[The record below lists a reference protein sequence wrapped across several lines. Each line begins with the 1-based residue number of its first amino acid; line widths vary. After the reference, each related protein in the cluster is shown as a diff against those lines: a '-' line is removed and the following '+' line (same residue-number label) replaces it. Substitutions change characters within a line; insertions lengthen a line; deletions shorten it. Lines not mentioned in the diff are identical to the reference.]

1 MTANRN
7 PEFDA
12 ITEKEIYTEAI
23 DRFYIATTAESDNR
37 NTAKEAM
44 RFRYGDQWDK
54 KPSTSA
60 SMDEPELVINL
71 MDSYVTRV
79 ENNIRQQRPR
89 GKCHPVGD
97 GANVELAETITGIGR
112 HVEVRSE
119 AGVAYDQAAKHA
131 LEAGWG
137 WFRLIAEYLPDSL
150 QKDLRILPVRNLFSV
165 YCDPAAVMPTAS
177 DMDWGFVTITQKK
190 TEFKR
195 INPKAEITDWKGDD
209 ERTRAWQDKEEIRLA
224 EYFRIRQV
232 EDTLYG
238 LRNEQ
243 GQEFTRYKSEL
254 PNLDILQAQGLI
266 QGSRPAI
273 RRRPEWFKLNGIKVV
288 QREILPGSFI
298 PLFRVEGTAA
308 DIDGEVLR
316 KGMVAGMMDPQRMVN
331 YGEVSKI
338 KRLGLAPKA
347 PWVMAE
353 GQMEGHP
360 EWNDANTQPYSVL
373 VYKPTILSGAQG
385 DTMVPP
391 PQRQP
396 PAGIEQ
402 GFAEFVQGMRTNLLA
417 IAGMENQPGM
427 DRPGEVI
434 SGRAIKQRSKMSDQ
448 SHFHY
453 YDNLT
458 LAIAQCWRVML
469 EWYPAT
475 YPEPG
480 RVMRVIGDDS
490 TPKMIKVNE
499 ESQGD
504 GAKIIKNN
512 LQVGTYDVVMETGP
526 GYETKRE
533 EGAEALLELI
543 NSELGKRISEVG
555 PDLVVRAIDA
565 PYMQELADRFVA
577 QTPEG
582 LKQVMDELPSRAR
595 SIVQALGTQCE
606 ALKKKMQEMEL
617 EAKYRII
624 PARLQ
629 AEVKAHDTETWA
641 QQDRDTTSE
650 TNATKRFDT
659 MVKADTALKIE
670 EIKAGASLLNTHAEA
685 KYHKE
690 EADRMIAEGAQA
702 EKGNGKA

>member
-1 MTANRN
+1 MNGRD

-12 ITEKEIYTEAI
+12 LTSKDIFEEAS
-23 DRFYIATTAESDNR
+23 DRFQIAADTDNR
-37 NTAKEAM
+37 NTAKAAM
-44 RFRYGDQWDK
+44 AFRYGDQWDK

-71 MDSYVTRV
+71 LDSYVTRV

-97 GANVELAETITGIGR
+97 GANVELADIINGIGR

-137 WFRLIAEYLPDSL
+137 WFRMVAEYLPDSF
-150 QKDLRILPVRNLFSV
+150 QKDLRILPIRNLFTVSV
-165 YCDPAAVMPTAS
+165 DPSAILPTAA
-177 DMDWGFVTITQKK
+177 DMAWGFVSIKMKK
-190 TEFKR
+190 SEFKR
-195 INPKAEITDWKGDD
+195 LYPRQEIDDWHEKD
-209 ERTRAWQDKEEIRLA
+209 EKVKTWQDKEEIRLA

-238 LRNEQ
+238 LRRQ
-243 GQEFTRYKSEL
+243 DGTEFTRYGTDL
-254 PNLDILQAQGLI
+254 PNLEILEQQGMI
-266 QGSRPAI
+266 QGKREAV
-273 RRRPEWFKLNGIKVV
+273 RRRVEWFKLNGLKIVA
-288 QREILPGSFI
+288 REILPGTYI
-298 PLFRVEGTAA
+298 PLFRVEGTAS

-316 KGMVAGMMDPQRMVN
+316 KGMVSDMMDPQRMIN
-331 YGEVSKI
+331 YSEVSKI

-347 PWVMAE
+347 PWVGAE
-353 GQMEGHP
+353 GQFEGHP
-360 EWNDANTQPYSVL
+360 EWDSANTQPYSKL
-373 VYKPTILSGAQG
+373 VYKPTVISTSNG
-385 DTMVPP
+385 DIPIPP

-396 PAGIEQ
+396 PAQIEA
-402 GFAEFVQGMRTNLLA
+402 GFTELAQGMRTNLLV
-417 IAGMENQPGM
+417 IAGMENQPGA
-427 DRPGEVI
+427 DAKGEVI

-469 EWYPAT
+469 EWVPVY
-475 YPEPG
+475 YSEPG
-480 RVMRVIGDDS
+480 RIQRIIGEDS
-490 TPKMIKVNE
+490 TPEMVKLNE
-499 ESQGD
+499 EADSED
-504 GAKIIKNN
+504 GPGKIIKNN
-512 LQVGTYDVVMETGP
+512 LQVGRYDVVMDTGP
-526 GYETKRE
+526 GYESKRE
-533 EGAEALLELI
+533 EGAETLIELI
-543 NSELGKRISEVG
+543 NSALGPAIAKTG
-555 PDLVVRAIDA
+555 PDLVIRSIDH

-582 LKQVMDELPSRAR
+582 LKKIMESLPKRAQ
-595 SIVQALGTQCE
+595 SIIQAMGNENQQLKQALQ
-606 ALKKKMQEMEL
+606 AAEMEK
-617 EAKYRII
+617 KYGLTK
-624 PARLQ
+624 AHL
-629 AEVKAHDTETWA
+629 AAATKAHDTETWA
-641 QQDRDTTSE
+641 QQDRETTSE

-659 MVKADTALKIE
+659 MVKANTALKVE
-670 EIKAGASLLNTHAEA
+670 EIKAGASLLNTHTEA